1 MKLTAKASLQIQKPV
16 EDVFDAVVDPQKIT
30 GYFIAESSG
39 RMETGRE
46 LQWEFGDFPGKL
58 PVQVREVKANQLVS
72 FVWDEDTVVNISFEG
87 QRDGTTVV
95 HITEGEKDLSEE
107 NLKWLIDN
115 TFGWGNFLDCLKAYL
130 EYGINLRRGAFDY
143 MKQANSQWG
152 KPSIS

>member
-16 EDVFDAVVDPQKIT
+16 EEVFEAVVDPQKIT
-30 GYFIAESSG
+30 GYFITESSG
-39 RMETGRE
+39 RMEAGKE
-46 LQWEFGDFPGKL
+46 LQWEFGDFPGKF
-58 PVQVREVKANQLVS
+58 PVKVLEVKIDRLVS

-95 HITEGEKDLSEE
+95 HITEGEKELSEG
-107 NLKWLIDN
+107 NLSWLIGN

-143 MKQANSQWG
+143 MKQANSQ
-152 KPSIS
+152 

>member
-95 HITEGEKDLSEE
+95 HITEGENELSEG
-107 NLKWLIDN
+107 NLSWLIGN

-143 MKQANSQWG
+143 MKQANSQ
-152 KPSIS
+152 

>member
-95 HITEGEKDLSEE
+95 HITEGEKELSEE
-107 NLKWLIDN
+107 SLNWLIGN

-143 MKQANSQWG
+143 MKQANSQ
-152 KPSIS
+152 